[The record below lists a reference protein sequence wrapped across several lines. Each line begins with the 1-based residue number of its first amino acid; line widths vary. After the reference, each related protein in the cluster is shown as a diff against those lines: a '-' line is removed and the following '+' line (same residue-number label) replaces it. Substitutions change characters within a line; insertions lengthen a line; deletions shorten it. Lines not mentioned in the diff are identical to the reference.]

1 MNGTFSAASH
11 HDILVVLVQ
20 VSVLLLTARA
30 LGQVAQRL
38 GQPTVVGEILAGII
52 LGPSFLSSLIPF
64 IGEWMIPHTPTQGYL
79 LELIG
84 LLGVMFLLLITGLET
99 DIPLIRRQIRSA
111 IGVAIGGLVTPM
123 IFGFFLGWFIPDV
136 LLVDSQQRFLF
147 ALFLATA
154 MSISAIPVIAK
165 VLMEL
170 RLTRRNIGQTII
182 ASAMIDDTTGWILL
196 SVVIGLVASGSITI
210 GGIAQ
215 SIFSVII
222 FMVFSFTV
230 GRWLIGRITPF
241 VQNKIDIS
249 DKILSLIVI
258 FMFVWGAISQALGLE
273 ALLGAFVIG
282 IVFSQ
287 ISALSGDTIH
297 KLESITMGIFAPIF
311 FAIAGLKVNAIS
323 LIEPMLLLISIVVII
338 VATAGK
344 FVGVYIGAR
353 SIGQSDHWTAL
364 FYGAGLNARGSMGII
379 IATIGLSLNIITQ
392 EMFSIIVLMAIITSV
407 MAPTIMRWTLN
418 HIVPDE
424 EERARLRQE
433 EMNRDSLIAKVHRVL
448 LPVRPRENTDGSS
461 IQAIEAHILEQ
472 LSRKSELTLTLL
484 TIAKEDDRARS
495 AEFLNK
501 LSQIFSVPTINR
513 KVLSGDKVSNL
524 ILDEA
529 QKDYDLLVI
538 GATEGQGSSEV
549 LFTPLVDYLIRMS
562 PCPTIMVRGRAME
575 KGWSPKRILVPTNG
589 SLASRRAAEVA
600 FALVNDPDQEVI
612 ILRVVEENNT
622 DQFFDAGGTLVARQM
637 SVAHLTVE
645 HLRELGELQNI
656 PVRTE
661 VRTGKEPEIVIL
673 DTAAHYDVDIII
685 LGTSVHAISDRLYL
699 GPRVERILN
708 NAPCAVVI
716 VNS

>member
-1 MNGTFSAASH
+1 MDGTFSAASH
-11 HDILVVLVQ
+11 HDILVLLVQ
-20 VSVLLLTARA
+20 VSVLLFTARL
-30 LGQVAQRL
+30 LGQVAQRI

-52 LGPSFLSSLIPF
+52 LGPSFLSSLVPVV
-64 IGEWMIPHTPTQGYL
+64 GEWMIPHTPTQGHL

-123 IFGFFLGWFIPDV
+123 AFGFLLGWFIPDS
-136 LLVDSQQRFLF
+136 LLIDDERRFLF

-182 ASAMIDDTTGWILL
+182 AAAMIDDTTGWVLL
-196 SVVIGLVASGSITI
+196 SVVIGLVVSGSITI
-210 GGIAQ
+210 GGVAQ
-215 SIFSVII
+215 SVLNVII
-222 FMVFSFTV
+222 FMLFSFTI
-230 GRWLIGRITPF
+230 GRWLINRITPF
-241 VQNKIDIS
+241 VQNRIDIS
-249 DKILSLIVI
+249 DKNLSFIVI
-258 FMFVWGAISQALGLE
+258 LMFIWGAFSQALGLE

-287 ISALSGDTIH
+287 MPALSGDTIH

-311 FAIAGLKVNAIS
+311 FAIAGLKVNALS
-323 LIEPMLLLISIVVII
+323 LLEPNLILISIVVIV

-344 FVGVYIGAR
+344 FVGVYFGAR
-353 SIGQSDHWTAL
+353 SIGGADHWTAL

-392 EMFSIIVLMAIITSV
+392 DMFSIIVLMAIVTSV
-407 MAPTIMRWTLN
+407 MAPAVMRWTLN

-433 EMNRDSLIAKVHRVL
+433 EMNRDSLIANTRRVL
-448 LPVRPRENTDGSS
+448 LPVRPREKVDGSP

-472 LSRKSELTLTLL
+472 LSRKSDLSLTLL
-484 TIAKEDDRARS
+484 TIANNGNRAQS
-495 AEFLNK
+495 ADFLNK
-501 LSQIFSVPTINR
+501 LSQLFSVPTMNR
-513 KVLSGDKVSNL
+513 KVLTGDKISDL

-529 QKDYDLLVI
+529 QKDYDLMVI
-538 GATEGQGSSEV
+538 GATEGQGNSDV

-562 PCPTIMVRGRAME
+562 PCPTIMVRGRPVE
-575 KGWSPKRILVPTNG
+575 KGWHPKRILVPTNG

-600 FALVNDPDQEVI
+600 FALINEPDQEVI

-622 DQFFDAGGTLVARQM
+622 DQFFDAGGTLVARQIG
-637 SVAHLTVE
+637 VAHRTVE

-656 PVRTE
+656 PVQTE
-661 VRTGKEPEIVIL
+661 VRVGREPEIVIL
-673 DTAAHYDVDIII
+673 DVAAQYDADLIV
-685 LGTSVHAISDRLYL
+685 LGTNVHAISDRLYL

-708 NAPCAVVI
+708 SAPCAVVI
-716 VNS
+716 VNT